1 MTRDEALDIIEKAAF
16 SLPLDAPYLHT
27 WEAILDALIAAGWT
41 GPGEKETAVYGAG
54 VGPTGNGQ
62 PVAPAPFE
70 MPRQLPMPEYKF
82 QKEEHGSMQTNYH
95 KVGPVYTID
104 DVKDGR
110 AEWQDKENAR
120 IEKIDLG
127 SPKAI
132 RYSLDDLNTARSLA
146 RNAALEEAADLAHSY
161 GGVGEAFISAA
172 ILELKVDFP
181 ATKTVI

>member
-1 MTRDEALDIIEKAAF
+1 MTRDEAIELMARAINKAAG
-16 SLPLDAPYLHT
+16 LPESDVDCWNEHAT
-27 WEAILDALIAAGWT
+27 ASIDALIAAGWT
-41 GPGEKETAVYGAG
+41 GPWDLK
-54 VGPTGNGQ
+54 
-62 PVAPAPFE
+62 